1 MHLNLLPLTERR
13 RLLRRKRL
21 RQWLPVTLLAALI
34 GVIACGHEYS
44 MLGAERD
51 TLARVGSRTDVA
63 LKRVEQIEHIR
74 QRLDA
79 LQQRESLVAMQNN
92 SGQPLQLIGMVSQ
105 GSNKPDSKISI
116 EHFTLSTVHEVVTLR
131 SETDPGK
138 TITQNNE
145 IYELQLQATAP
156 SDLAVTRFVAA
167 LKDYNVFDHVLLE
180 SSRAISDEDDRRK
193 FNLSCRYE

>member
-34 GVIACGHEYS
+34 GMIACSHEYS
-44 MLGAERD
+44 MLGAKRD
-51 TLARVGSRTDVA
+51 TLAHVGSRTDVA
-63 LKRVEQIEHIR
+63 LKQVEQIEHIR

-105 GSNKPDSKISI
+105 GFFV
-116 EHFTLSTVHEVVTLR
+116 FTRPKVLVEFR
-131 SETDPGK
+131 DP
-138 TITQNNE
+138 
-145 IYELQLQATAP
+145 
-156 SDLAVTRFVAA
+156 
-167 LKDYNVFDHVLLE
+167 
-180 SSRAISDEDDRRK
+180 
-193 FNLSCRYE
+193 